1 MKLHGVDVRIMDEE
15 QAWHLNRLR
24 MKQNIHIAWD
34 LPQLDLRDRLKEM
47 VKHVKPYKIT
57 CYVLIGVNSTI
68 EQDLFRLNVLRELGI
83 TPFVIPFRDYGNE
96 RTPTRYERDLAR
108 CNRKLTHATYG
119 VLRLRPALSSHLQR
133 TGTLQAEYHT

>member
-1 MKLHGVDVRIMDEE
+1 MKAGQPVKLHGVDVRIMDEE

-57 CYVLIGVNSTI
+57 CYVLIGFNSTI
-68 EQDLFRLNVLRELGI
+68 EQDLPVKCTQGTGNYPLCH
-83 TPFVIPFRDYGNE
+83 PFPG
-96 RTPTRYERDLAR
+96 LW
-108 CNRKLTHATYG
+108 K
-119 VLRLRPALSSHLQR
+119 
-133 TGTLQAEYHT
+133 